1 LTEAE
6 VEDKR
11 ITLSEAARK
20 VSDGD
25 GLFWGGFG
33 YQRPPIAFSHELV
46 RQKKR
51 NLTVYTCGSE
61 VDLEIMAGAGV
72 ANRYEIAFSAIE
84 ALGLSNNIRR
94 RVSEGLLHVE
104 DYTNLAMAMESPV
117 QLMDCDVEEPN
128 AHLFLHPRMVGTE
141 TVMAPVPKID
151 AEKCVKCGKCF
162 TVCRFEAVEKR

>member
-1 LTEAE
+1 M
-6 VEDKR
+6 EDKR
-11 ITLSEAARK
+11 ITLAEAAKK

-72 ANRYEIAFSAIE
+72 VNRYEIAFSAIE

-94 RVSEGLLHVE
+94 RVSEGVLDLEKILGKMNAGDMAYVYIPVE
-104 DYTNLAMAMESPV
+104 LDHA
-117 QLMDCDVEEPN
+117 QDVT
-128 AHLFLHPRMVGTE
+128 FG
-141 TVMAPVPKID
+141 
-151 AEKCVKCGKCF
+151 F
-162 TVCRFEAVEKR
+162 

>member
-1 LTEAE
+1 MHLTEAE

-11 ITLSEAARK
+11 ITLAEAAKK

-72 ANRYEIAFSAIE
+72 VDKYEIAFSAIE
-84 ALGLSNNIRR
+84 ALGTPILQWLCVFLVVHSMC
-94 RVSEGLLHVE
+94 LLC
-104 DYTNLAMAMESPV
+104 P
-117 QLMDCDVEEPN
+117 
-128 AHLFLHPRMVGTE
+128 
-141 TVMAPVPKID
+141 
-151 AEKCVKCGKCF
+151 
-162 TVCRFEAVEKR
+162 FEV